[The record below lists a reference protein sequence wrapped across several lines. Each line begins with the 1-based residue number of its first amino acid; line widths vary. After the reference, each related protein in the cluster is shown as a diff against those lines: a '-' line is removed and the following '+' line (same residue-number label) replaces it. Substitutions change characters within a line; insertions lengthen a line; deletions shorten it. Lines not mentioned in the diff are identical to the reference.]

1 MMVLRKVSSRQK
13 HAIRFGRR
21 AFSTSDWVFQLK
33 MSFNSDPKKQAQE
46 FNKINHPRPYFKQ
59 NLGKLL
65 STNKHIKM
73 VLDAKLEFSLYLK
86 NVENKVNKTITR
98 LCNRHSG
105 DLT

>member
-13 HAIRFGRR
+13 HSIRFDTK
-21 AFSTSDWVFQLK
+21 AFSTSDWVFQRK

-59 NLGKLL
+59 NLLKLL
-65 STNKHIKM
+65 SINKHIKM

-86 NVENKVNKTITR
+86 NVENKVNKTIRR
-98 LCNRHSG
+98 LCNRHSE